1 MNFATYKSSLKQPLR
16 QRTLSHLVRDGK
28 LLLGYKKTGFGK
40 GYLVG
45 IGGKVEKGETLEGS
59 AAREIEEEIKVKVSK
74 FVPMGYLNFYFP
86 HVTDES
92 WNQKVH
98 IYIVHEWI
106 GEPQETEEIRPEW
119 YDLDRLPLDKMWDD
133 DRYWLQ
139 DMLDGNKIQRE
150 FLFDSNLRVV
160 EWRENE

>member
-1 MNFATYKSSLKQPLR
+1 
-16 QRTLSHLVRDGK
+16 
-28 LLLGYKKTGFGK
+28 
-40 GYLVG
+40 VG

-59 AAREIEEEIKVKVSK
+59 AAREIEEEINVKVSK

-86 HVTDES
+86 HMKDES

-98 IYIVHEWI
+98 IYIVHDWI

>member
-1 MNFATYKSSLKQPLR
+1 LQYKSSLQKPLR
-16 QRTLSHLVRDGK
+16 PRTLSHLVKDGK
-28 LLLGYKKTGFGK
+28 LLLGHKKTGFGK

-59 AAREIEEEIKVKVSK
+59 AAREIEEEINVKVSK

-86 HVTDES
+86 HMKDES

-98 IYIVHEWI
+98 IYIVHDWI